1 MSDLDT
7 TLPNTAQN
15 FDAEELKEAID
26 QGELQAPELNVED
39 DYETAQKYSE
49 GSLSAKAVEEILAP
63 EFEVA
68 AASEVAI
75 AADSSLSESNGD
87 TADYREMAKAVG
99 PAAGGAGVVTDE
111 LVAKALEKGQA
122 AAQ

>member
-49 GSLSAKAVEEILAP
+49 GSLSADAVEEILAP
-63 EFEVA
+63 HFEVA

-75 AADSSLSESNGD
+75 ATDSSLSESSGD

-99 PAAGGAGVVTDE
+99 HAPSGAGVVTDE

-122 AAQ
+122 ADQ